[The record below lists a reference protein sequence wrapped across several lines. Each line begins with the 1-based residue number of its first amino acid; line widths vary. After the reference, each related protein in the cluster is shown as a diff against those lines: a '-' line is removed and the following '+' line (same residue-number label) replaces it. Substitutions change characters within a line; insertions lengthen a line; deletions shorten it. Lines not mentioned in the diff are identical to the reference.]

1 LEGLGLNK
9 DDFNRLL
16 SYGRN
21 IALILSAFVVISG
34 LIITISEGATQQ
46 DKDWIWSVTPGD
58 IEGYG
63 KSSSDSYRYMINDSV
78 NISWTIIP
86 SNSSEIINTTLK
98 VYLKDDDKTK
108 YKAYPITIPP
118 YKDFEYVPLVDASL
132 LGGILADDENIY
144 NVEVNS
150 TAIDHSTENATVPN
164 EWHTHK
170 IEIKVTKPGM
180 LLVRKRVSGWDDAN
194 LSGWRFQITGPL
206 NSDLT
211 KNILTRS
218 AEKITDRAG
227 IVAFMGLRPG
237 MYRVEE
243 VTRDGWLKI
252 PPRSV
257 EVKPGLIKPVG
268 PNEPQEFIN
277 TPNIL
282 NIIKKDSEGRPL
294 SGWTFRVQGSKETI
308 ITKPTDSSGITVV
321 KGLPSGE
328 YNIEEYPSKEG
339 WRKVKVE
346 PDLPLTIGAGES
358 KSIEITNANVGS
370 IRIIKKD
377 SEGNPLAGWSFT
389 VNGPDRANV
398 VTDASGLAVAGN
410 LLPGEYTV
418 RETLQ
423 SGWINVT
430 DIEKTVALHPGEN
443 KQLEPFINAHIIPLT
458 IVKFDDAN
466 GNGQLDRDASG
477 SPIESGLPGWT
488 FVVEGP
494 SGSSARVGPTDSDGI
509 ATIDLTP
516 GEYRIKEEISPSG
529 KPGWICTTGNP
540 QTVKVSRRAAN
551 RVEFG
556 NKVNRFTVV
565 SFNDSNM
572 NEKREDSEKG
582 LAGWTFVLKGPAES
596 DNPAAVTVGPTG
608 PDGKAAVDGL
618 MPGSYIVTE
627 NLLGGWI
634 NTTPISMSVQIS
646 AGKEVQVE
654 FGNIKPSRI
663 EIFKLNDTNKNG
675 KLDAG
680 ENGVPGWTFDVS
692 GPDGFAVTTN
702 PTNAEGITVLQ
713 GLLPGT
719 YTIVEPQVD
728 RWLNITPRIKR
739 VAIGFGDNQRVTLAN
754 FYCQR
759 CYRINDQP
767 KPNTSSDLNLEVTK
781 DVSSISVENIDKNG
795 IPVNYNIKL
804 CPTSGYKGMTANP
817 TDIVI
822 AVDNSRS
829 LSNLSEL
836 ATLGVSNLV
845 DGIAQNDMQKITRL
859 GLVSWSDKDF
869 SKTVVPLTNDYS
881 KVTSAANGI
890 IFPEGNYTDFQ
901 AAIDSA
907 LRPFQEA
914 KSDAS
919 RTKKIVFI
927 TDANDSGYIAPSM
940 MPGSDYAIYAIVVG
954 NYVGK
959 EPYEMLGK
967 LTREHQGYIRS
978 INNISGIQNALVQMV
993 TARPNIRNVHLVET
1007 LPNYLILN
1015 NSTVGDDSGRIRL
1028 NEDSREWPTTTIS
1041 WNVGDLSECWSTTFE
1056 AFFCWKLPADMNQQ
1070 AVTSFVNYTD
1080 DKGVER
1086 TIPLPEYEINI
1097 VKASGQRSQP
1107 EPITTEEKKQQP
1119 GFEALFAAMGLCI
1132 AGYLNRRRDS

>member
-1 LEGLGLNK
+1 
-9 DDFNRLL
+9 
-16 SYGRN
+16 
-21 IALILSAFVVISG
+21 
-34 LIITISEGATQQ
+34 
-46 DKDWIWSVTPGD
+46 
-58 IEGYG
+58 
-63 KSSSDSYRYMINDSV
+63 MINDSV

-86 SNSSEIINTTLK
+86 SPSSKIIDTTLQ
-98 VYLKDDDKTK
+98 VYPKDGDKSK
-108 YKAYPITIPP
+108 YKSYPITIPP
-118 YKDFEYVPLVDASL
+118 NKSYMYVPLLDKSIL
-132 LGGILADDENIY
+132 SGILAKDENIY
-144 NVEVNS
+144 NVEVNA
-150 TAIDHSTENATVPN
+150 TAIDHSIENATDPN

-170 IEIKVTKPGM
+170 IEITVTKAGM
-180 LLVRKRVSGWDDAN
+180 LLVHKSVPGWDNAD
-194 LSGWRFQITGPL
+194 LSDWRFQIKGPL
-206 NSDLT
+206 NQNLT
-211 KNILTRS
+211 ENILTRT
-218 AEKITDRAG
+218 AEKITDRTG
-227 IVAFMGLRPG
+227 IVAFTGLRPG

-243 VTRDGWLKI
+243 AARDGWKQI

-268 PNEPQEFIN
+268 PNEPEEFIN
-277 TPNIL
+277 IPNTLTIV
-282 NIIKKDSEGRPL
+282 KKDTKGIPL
-294 SGWTFRVQGSKETI
+294 SGWTFRVQGSKKTI
-308 ITKPTDSSGITVV
+308 ITNPTDSSGITVV

-339 WRKVKVE
+339 WRQIKVE
-346 PDLPLTIGAGES
+346 PDNPLTIGSGES
-358 KSIEITNANVGS
+358 KSVEITNANVGS
-370 IRIIKKD
+370 IRITKKD
-377 SEGNPLAGWSFT
+377 SEGNPLAGWPFA

-398 VTDASGLAVAGN
+398 ATDASGVAVAGN
-410 LLPGEYTV
+410 LLPGEYTIT
-418 RETLQ
+418 ETLQ
-423 SGWINVT
+423 SGWINIT
-430 DIEKTVALHPGEN
+430 DIERKVTLQPGEN
-443 KQLEPFINAHIIPLT
+443 KQLEPFINAKIVPLT

-466 GNGQLDRDASG
+466 RNGQLDRDASG
-477 SPIESGLPGWT
+477 SPIEDGLSGWT

-494 SGSSARVGPTDSDGI
+494 KGFSTRVGPTDADGI
-509 ATIDLTP
+509 AAIDLTP
-516 GEYRIKEEISPSG
+516 GEYRVTEEISSSS

-540 QTVKVSRRAAN
+540 QTIKVSRSAAN

-556 NKVNRFTVV
+556 NKVNRLTVI
-565 SFNDSNM
+565 SFNDSSM
-572 NEKREDSEKG
+572 NEKKEDTENG
-582 LAGWTFVLKGPAES
+582 LVGWTFVLRGPAEAG
-596 DNPAAVTVGPTG
+596 NPARVTVGPTG

-618 MPGSYIVTE
+618 MPGSYVVTE

-646 AGKEVQVE
+646 AGEGRQVE

-663 EIFKLNDTNKNG
+663 EILKLNDTNKNG
-675 KLDAG
+675 NRDDG
-680 ENGVPGWTFDVS
+680 ENGVPGWTFDVA
-692 GPDGFAVTTN
+692 GPDGFAVTTD
-702 PTNAEGITVLQ
+702 PTNGDGITVLQ

-719 YTIVEPQVD
+719 YTIAEPQVD

-739 VAIGFGDNQRVTLAN
+739 VAIGFGDNQRVTFAN
-754 FYCQR
+754 YYCQR
-759 CYRINDQP
+759 CHRINDKP
-767 KPNTSSDLNLEVTK
+767 KPNTSIDLNLEVTK

-795 IPVNYNIKL
+795 IAVNYNIKL
-804 CPTSGYKGMTANP
+804 CPSSGLEVIPANP

-845 DGIAQNDMQKITRL
+845 DGITRNDKQKITRL

-881 KVTSAANGI
+881 KVTSSANGI

-901 AAIDSA
+901 AGIDSA

-914 KSDAS
+914 KSDSS

-927 TDANDSGYIAPSM
+927 TDANDSGYIAPST
-940 MPGSDYAIYAIVVG
+940 MPERDYAIYAIVVG
-954 NYVGK
+954 NYEGK
-959 EPYEMLGK
+959 EPSEMLDK
-967 LTREHQGYIRS
+967 LTRDHQGYIRS
-978 INNISGIQNALVQMV
+978 INNISELQNALVQMA

-1015 NSTVGDDSGRIRL
+1015 NSTVADDSGRIRL

-1097 VKASGQRSQP
+1097 VKASGQKSQP

-1119 GFEALFAAMGLCI
+1119 GFEALFAAIGLCI